1 MATPADTARNTAG
14 PTRSSLVAQT
24 ETLQTTSAQSRRLRR
39 RSLVDDLGQRC
50 SRDVLLR
57 EALLARWLLED
68 ALAGERSPPKTHD
81 PVRQV
86 VCGAP
91 PGRTLV
97 LPGVPQGSREAPP
110 LRLFDQL
117 LRVIVRLLIQP
128 HVHLPFTSC

>member
-14 PTRSSLVAQT
+14 PTRSSLVALT
-24 ETLQTTSAQSRRLRR
+24 ETLQTTSAPSRRLRR
-39 RSLVDDLGQRC
+39 RTLVNDCGRRY

-57 EALLARWLLED
+57 EALLARWPLED
-68 ALAGERSPPKTHD
+68 TLAGERSPPKIHD

-97 LPGVPQGSREAPP
+97 SPGVPQGSREALR

-117 LRVIVRLLIQP
+117 LRVIARLLIQP
-128 HVHLPFTSC
+128 PVHLPFTSC